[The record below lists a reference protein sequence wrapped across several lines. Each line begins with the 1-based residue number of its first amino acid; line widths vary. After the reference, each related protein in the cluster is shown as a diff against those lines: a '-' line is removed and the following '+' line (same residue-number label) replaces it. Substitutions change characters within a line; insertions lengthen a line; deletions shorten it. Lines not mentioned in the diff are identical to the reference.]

1 MRRVR
6 KATGLQQQR
15 SQPGYRRSSWELCR
29 PRHGG
34 RLNASASR
42 WSAGLRH
49 RRLRHRRVP
58 RRPGERRPA
67 PRRRDGAA
75 RREGPTTRRP
85 YLQRS
90 RSANTSAQTVAANA
104 TAKRIFRHVR
114 GPSARYDK
122 RSIDTVATYVVRA
135 GMPELQADLGAS
147 LTVYN
152 DALGYV
158 TKSNLFE
165 LMRLSPDVL
174 TGSATAGRRSTSA
187 TGRSRR
193 WPAWAPSPARP
204 SAATRRASAGRTSAG
219 PTTSP
224 TTSSRRGA
232 ATPATTATSARSSTS
247 SGTPTT
253 PRRTSAPAREF
264 RSLHQRFGR
273 YADPYFAQA
282 DEAGPQEY
290 FADLCRA
297 YWTGGHGEVSAR
309 FGRETAAWMKQTVP
323 R

>member
-1 MRRVR
+1 MRQFLLVIAACGIAACLAAPASAAQRPAA
-6 KATGLQQQR
+6 ATARLDAKGLQLVDR
-15 SQPGYRRSSWELCR
+15 
-29 PRHGG
+29 
-34 RLNASASR
+34 
-42 WSAGLRH
+42 
-49 RRLRHRRVP
+49 
-58 RRPGERRPA
+58 
-67 PRRRDGAA
+67 
-75 RREGPTTRRP
+75 

-104 TAKRIFRHVR
+104 AAKRIFRHVR

-135 GMPELQADLGAS
+135 GMPELQAGLGAS

-174 TGSATAGRRSTSA
+174 NRIRAGGTTIHIGDRPITSMAGMGALAGTTVRGHEAGARWEDIGGAYNLTDDIVAAGRGDASYDRYVGTILHELGHAYDAKTNVSS
-187 TGRSRR
+187 
-193 WPAWAPSPARP
+193 SPR
-204 SAATRRASAGRTSAG
+204 
-219 PTTSP
+219 
-224 TTSSRRGA
+224 
-232 ATPATTATSARSSTS
+232 
-247 SGTPTT
+247 
-253 PRRTSAPAREF
+253 F

-297 YWTGGHGEVSAR
+297 YWTGGTGEVSAR